1 MALQEKIFHLLLVT
15 FIDRRPS
22 EAEEEGEVC
31 GMKEIELSMSGIM
44 FQDTVNITKQP
55 VQVTFNVQIYI
66 QNTYCSQ
73 VYDVKGG
80 REAIIQIIH
89 AVTSYN
95 PWGE

>member
-1 MALQEKIFHLLLVT
+1 MVT

-31 GMKEIELSMSGIM
+31 GMKESGITL
-44 FQDTVNITKQP
+44 QDTVNITKQP

-73 VYDVKGG
+73 VYDIKGG
-80 REAIIQIIH
+80 REAIIH
-89 AVTSYN
+89 AVISYN

>member
-1 MALQEKIFHLLLVT
+1 MVT

-55 VQVTFNVQIYI
+55 VQVSFNVQIYI
-66 QNTYCSQ
+66 SKTLTVLRFMMS
-73 VYDVKGG
+73 KEGG
-80 REAIIQIIH
+80 R
-89 AVTSYN
+89 
-95 PWGE
+95 P

>member
-31 GMKEIELSMSGIM
+31 GMKEIELRMSGITL
-44 FQDTVNITKQP
+44 QDTVNITKQP

-80 REAIIQIIH
+80 REAIIH